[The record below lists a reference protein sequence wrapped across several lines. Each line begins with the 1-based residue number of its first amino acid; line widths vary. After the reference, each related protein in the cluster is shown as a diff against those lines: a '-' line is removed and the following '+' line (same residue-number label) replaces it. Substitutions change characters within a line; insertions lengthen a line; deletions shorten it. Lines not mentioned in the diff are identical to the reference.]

1 MDVRFNFS
9 ILKQLSVYPY
19 TYSHYLGFQTGFWFP
34 CLRNLTILFKQFGG
48 LPAMPSVANAL
59 FPLRREMLHKNGKI
73 RLSISHPKVDYM
85 GQNRTDYHTLA
96 GGMFYQ

>member
-48 LPAMPSVANAL
+48 LPAMPQSS
-59 FPLRREMLHKNGKI
+59 FRQLRTPYFL
-73 RLSISHPKVDYM
+73 
-85 GQNRTDYHTLA
+85 
-96 GGMFYQ
+96 